1 VTERFVSQR
10 YTRGHILTSPPLNYK
25 ILINLQ
31 DPNTPKPSK
40 GTFNFYFPTAVP
52 NSQLPA
58 VKSASRELHLKS
70 LGTSDSVKILLCETN
85 GIVFLL
91 NFLSTQKKRE
101 RFMHKRRRRREGDK
115 GSEPLS
121 REVNIRKSL
130 GCKNAYAAYTYAF
143 PEQQKATARNVSI

>member
-1 VTERFVSQR
+1 MTERFVSQK
-10 YTRGHILTSPPLNYK
+10 YTRGRILTSPPLNYK

-58 VKSASRELHLKS
+58 VKSASWELHLKS
-70 LGTSDSVKILLCETN
+70 LETSESVKILLCETN

-91 NFLSTQKKRE
+91 NFLSAQKKGE
-101 RFMHKRRRRREGDK
+101 RFMHKRRRKEEETREASPYLEK
-115 GSEPLS
+115 
-121 REVNIRKSL
+121 K
-130 GCKNAYAAYTYAF
+130 T
-143 PEQQKATARNVSI
+143 